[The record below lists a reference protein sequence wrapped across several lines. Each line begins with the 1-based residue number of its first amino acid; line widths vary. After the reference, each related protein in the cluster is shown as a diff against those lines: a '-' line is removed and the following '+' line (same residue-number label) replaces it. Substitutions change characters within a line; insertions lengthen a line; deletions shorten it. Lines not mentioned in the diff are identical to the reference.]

1 LDLANKNKRVFSRDG
16 VLPDESAK
24 QDAPIN
30 NNQNIKMKTKITR
43 LAATLFAVVTLAPAA
58 FAGPGVGY
66 WQNHGRAGYRQNPG
80 QQPTSSTHTKFVL
93 NDRCKA
99 DSCCA
104 KKTVASNGGGRATQ
118 GTFKT
123 VVTCEKNCA
132 TPTASQGTVCRKG
145 LRA

>member
-1 LDLANKNKRVFSRDG
+1 MSEHSWLILNLANKNKRVFPRDG

-66 WQNHGRAGYRQNPG
+66 WQNPS

-93 NDRCKA
+93 NDRGKA
-99 DSCCA
+99 DSCCV
-104 KKTVASNGGGRATQ
+104 KKTVASNGEGRATQ